1 MSQPLTSSRPTRSR
15 VSAWGLIPFTLFLLA
30 CEPRKTSLPHS
41 DSGPETGS
49 SPNRLSPQEVRQGW
63 ILLWD
68 GETTFGWEALGEA
81 EWQTGNGVLSAASG
95 NSGWLATNGQF
106 ADYLL
111 KLEYRTASDG
121 NSGVFLRSLKEGAPH
136 ETGYELQICDSHPSY
151 TTGSLVN
158 HLKAKP
164 VATDPDR
171 WQSYEISIHG
181 DHFVVWLNG
190 EQILDARTEAHRTG
204 HIGLQYNQGK
214 SIEFR
219 NIKLKP
225 LGLEPIFDGESLQ
238 GWRKVDRPDKPMP
251 HQWSVKE
258 GRIHVEKGAGQL
270 ETERAFKDF
279 VFQLDIR
286 TNAPD
291 ADTHPNSG
299 VFFRGDPGGFWTG
312 YESQIRNQFEKG
324 DRTKPV
330 DFGTGGLYFYHPAR
344 RVVPSDGEFFT
355 KTITAKGRHI
365 AVWVNGYPVTDFVD
379 RRAEGD
385 NARREA
391 RLQGGTFSLQAHD
404 PTTNL
409 DFRNLR
415 AVELPER

>member
-1 MSQPLTSSRPTRSR
+1 MNQPLASSRPTRSR
-15 VSAWGLIPFTLFLLA
+15 VGAWGLIPFTLFLLG

-49 SPNRLSPQEVRQGW
+49 SPNTLSPQEVRQGW

-111 KLEYRTASDG
+111 KLEYRTAADG
-121 NSGVFLRSLKEGAPH
+121 NSGVFLRSLKEGEPH

-171 WQSYEISIHG
+171 WQSYEISVQG
-181 DHFVVWLNG
+181 DHFVVRLNG

-204 HIGLQYNQGK
+204 HLGLQYNQGK

-251 HQWSVKE
+251 HQWSVRE

-270 ETERAFKDF
+270 ETERTFKDF

-299 VFFRGDPGGFWTG
+299 VFFRGDPGGSGQATNPRFAT
-312 YESQIRNQFEKG
+312 SSKRA
-324 DRTKPV
+324 T
-330 DFGTGGLYFYHPAR
+330 A
-344 RVVPSDGEFFT
+344 PSRW
-355 KTITAKGRHI
+355 ILA
-365 AVWVNGYPVTDFVD
+365 
-379 RRAEGD
+379 
-385 NARREA
+385 
-391 RLQGGTFSLQAHD
+391 
-404 PTTNL
+404 
-409 DFRNLR
+409 R
-415 AVELPER
+415 AVSISTIPPGESFQATVNSSPRRSPPRAATSRFG

>member
-1 MSQPLTSSRPTRSR
+1 MNHPLASSRRTGSR
-15 VSAWGLIPFTLFLLA
+15 MGAIGLSFCTLFLLA
-30 CEPRKTSLPHS
+30 CEALQTSPPQTESPPKTGSLPNTLT
-41 DSGPETGS
+41 PE
-49 SPNRLSPQEVRQGW
+49 EVSQGW

-68 GETTFGWEALGEA
+68 GETTFGWKAMGGA
-81 EWQTGNGVLSAASG
+81 AWQIEDGVLSAASG
-95 NSGWLATNGQF
+95 DSGWLATNAQF

-111 KLEYRTASDG
+111 KLEYRTAADG
-121 NSGVFLRSLKEGAPH
+121 NSGVFLRSLKEGEPH
-136 ETGYELQICDSHPSY
+136 QTGYELQICDSHASY

-158 HLKAKP
+158 HIQAKP
-164 VATDPDR
+164 VATDPDL
-171 WQSYEISIHG
+171 WQSYEITVQG
-181 DHFVVWLNG
+181 DHFLVRLNG

-214 SIEFR
+214 KIEFR
-219 NIKLKP
+219 NLKLKP
-225 LGLEPIFDGESLQ
+225 LGLGPLFDGESLK
-238 GWRKVDRPDKPMP
+238 GWRKVDRPNKPMP
-251 HQWSVKE
+251 HHWSVKE
-258 GRIHVEKGAGQL
+258 GLMHVEKGAGQL
-270 ETERAFKDF
+270 ETEKTFKDF

-299 VFFRGDPGGFWTG
+299 VFFRGDSGGFWTG
-312 YESQIRNQFEKG
+312 YESQIRNQFESG

-344 RVVPSDGEFFT
+344 RVIPNDGEFFT

-365 AVWVNGYPVTDFVD
+365 AVWVNGYPVSDFVD
-379 RRAEGD
+379 GRAEGK
-385 NARREA
+385 NARKEA
-391 RLQGGTFSLQAHD
+391 RLEGGTFSLQAHD

>member
-1 MSQPLTSSRPTRSR
+1 MNQPLTTGRRPGSRTG
-15 VSAWGLIPFTLFLLA
+15 AGGLILCVLLLLA
-30 CEPRKTSLPHS
+30 CEPRKAPLPLSES
-41 DSGPETGS
+41 DLETGS
-49 SPNRLSPQEVRQGW
+49 PANTLTPEETGQGW

-68 GETTFGWEALGEA
+68 GATTFGWQALGEA
-81 EWQTGNGVLSAASG
+81 EWQIADGVLSAASG
-95 NSGWLATNGQF
+95 NSGWLATNAQF

-111 KLEYRTASDG
+111 KLEYRTAADG
-121 NSGVFLRSLKEGAPH
+121 NSGIFLRSLKEGEPH
-136 ETGYELQICDSHPSY
+136 QTGYELQICDSHASY

-158 HLKAKP
+158 HIKAKP
-164 VATDPDR
+164 VVTNPDR
-171 WQSYEISIHG
+171 WQSYEISVQG
-181 DHFVVWLNG
+181 DHFLVRLNG

-214 SIEFR
+214 TIEFR
-219 NIKLKP
+219 NIKLRP
-225 LGLEPIFDGESLQ
+225 LGLEPLFDGESLE
-238 GWRKVDRPDKPMP
+238 GWRKVDRPNKPMP
-251 HQWSVKE
+251 HEWSVRE
-258 GRIHVEKGAGQL
+258 GLIHVEKGAGQL
-270 ETERAFKDF
+270 ETERTFKDF

-291 ADTHPNSG
+291 AETHPNSG
-299 VFFRGDPGGFWTG
+299 VFFRGDAGGFWTG
-312 YESQIRNQFEKG
+312 YESQIRNQFEES
-324 DRTKPV
+324 DRTRPV

-344 RVVPSDGEFFT
+344 RVIPSDGEFFT

-379 RRAEGD
+379 GRPEGR
-385 NARREA
+385 NARKEA
-391 RLQGGTFSLQAHD
+391 RLEGGTFSLQAHD